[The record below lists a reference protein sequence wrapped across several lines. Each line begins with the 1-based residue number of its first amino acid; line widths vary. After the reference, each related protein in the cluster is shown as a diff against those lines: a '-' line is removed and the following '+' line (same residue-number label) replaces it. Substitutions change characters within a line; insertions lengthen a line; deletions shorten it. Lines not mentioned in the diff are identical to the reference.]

1 MGVLH
6 VTKLNGIFHDMRG
19 ATFEPRITEVS
30 TEGYE
35 PNMLALWIPE
45 EFLSG
50 VLNLECLLG
59 LHVLLISAIYTTRS
73 PRWRP

>member
-19 ATFEPRITEVS
+19 ATFEPRTTEVS

-45 EFLSG
+45 EFF
-50 VLNLECLLG
+50 
-59 LHVLLISAIYTTRS
+59 ISCT
-73 PRWRP
+73 